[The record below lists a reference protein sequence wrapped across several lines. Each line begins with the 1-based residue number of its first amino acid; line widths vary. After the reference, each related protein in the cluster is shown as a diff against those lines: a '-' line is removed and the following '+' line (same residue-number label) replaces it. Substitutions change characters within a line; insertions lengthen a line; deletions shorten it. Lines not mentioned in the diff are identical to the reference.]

1 MLKFNF
7 FQLKFVSGG
16 ALGGALKTSSG
27 GALFKKSQKWGG
39 TKKSAPPL
47 PPRCP
52 PTWETLLAHVSISET
67 HVSISENTYKGVG
80 YSQVPNIREGT

>member
-27 GALFKKSQKWGG
+27 GALFKKSQKWGAL
-39 TKKSAPPL
+39 KKVPPGAPPV
-47 PPRCP
+47 PPHLGNP
-52 PTWETLLAHVSISET
+52 AVKEGHKTLT
-67 HVSISENTYKGVG
+67 GVG
-80 YSQVPNIREGT
+80 KRLI

>member
-7 FQLKFVSGG
+7 FQLKFLSGG

-39 TKKSAPPL
+39 ALKKAPPHL
-47 PPRCP
+47 GNPAD
-52 PTWETLLAHVSISET
+52 ESKILQEGYHLLRT
-67 HVSISENTYKGVG
+67 GVLLC
-80 YSQVPNIREGT
+80 

>member
-52 PTWETLLAHVSISET
+52 PTWETL
-67 HVSISENTYKGVG
+67 NRDVG
-80 YSQVPNIREGT
+80 GPL